1 MIQFFKKNI
10 DFSWKEATQAKR
22 WIKGVLSGYGY
33 RSVSASV
40 IFCDDPFI
48 LEINRKFLG
57 HDYYTDIITFDASGY
72 AATAGRVIPPA
83 ADAVTGELYISLDTV
98 RANAVDYGAAERE
111 EFYRVLI
118 HGFLHLAG
126 FDDHTPE
133 DIERMREA
141 ENKALLQLQ
150 AYGIRI

>member
-10 DFSWKEATQAKR
+10 EFSWKEAYRAKR
-22 WIKGVLSGYGY
+22 WIHGVLAGYGY

-48 LEINRKFLG
+48 LDINRKFLG
-57 HDYYTDIITFDASGY
+57 HDYYTDIITFDVSGFSGPGAPASVSSPS
-72 AATAGRVIPPA
+72 ALC
-83 ADAVTGELYISLDTV
+83 GELYISLDTV
-98 RANAVDYGAAERE
+98 RANAAEYGAAEPE

-126 FDDHTPE
+126 FDDRAPE
-133 DIERMREA
+133 DAARMREA
-141 ENKALLQLQ
+141 ENSALTQLHE
-150 AYGIRI
+150 YGIRI